1 MQKGIK
7 AKGTDDRMPAG
18 AEDEFT
24 GFLGRTV
31 ARASV
36 VGKSTDRVS
45 RGPICSAHMRH

>member
-31 ARASV
+31 ACLDFSFNRSIQLRVLVWSASRPTV
-36 VGKSTDRVS
+36 
-45 RGPICSAHMRH
+45 